1 MLNSENTIKINAITS
16 SYSILHILSEV
27 LTIQSYDMTQ
37 HDIILDLDLVYFTIN
52 SNCINSKKFR
62 MRTQRAQLFLKSQK

>member
-16 SYSILHILSEV
+16 SYLILHILSEV

-37 HDIILDLDLVYFTIN
+37 HDIILDLDLVHFTIN
-52 SNCINSKKFR
+52 SSCINSKKFR
-62 MRTQRAQLFLKSQK
+62 LRTQRAQLFLKSQK